1 MVIHDRSKKLE
12 NFENDKLIQLIER
25 ENAQII
31 SSGIIQLF
39 TSENFKISDGYKW
52 TKFSPGIICLI
63 KYLNTN
69 GYYFVLLDLKPSLLW
84 KHTLNCKYSYK
95 RISNFFY
102 AFHANKTVGFNFSFE
117 DEANKFYSLMTNCSF
132 IDITNAEKMTKKA
145 NNIQA
150 HVGTIKRSITINTS
164 DIPELF
170 RKSTKFFRAEKK
182 KIKKSDI
189 QCPISD
195 TFVRINHIGLSNNNN
210 FVVNMNQKNEHF
222 TMILE
227 VLEKLDIKPNKQS
240 LSYVD
245 KVIQSCGG
253 YKQMYDSY
261 SHYKIQKT
269 RTTLSP
275 LMNKQVERIEKTRH
289 SKPFAPIKPA
299 CNEEDFKRSLT
310 ENKSVLKIVQTLEN
324 RPPSQSSLAS
334 SNLEVAKTDETVTE
348 CNIYLCQSPKSNFNK
363 DDNNNIK
370 QA

>member
-1 MVIHDRSKKLE
+1 
-12 NFENDKLIQLIER
+12 
-25 ENAQII
+25 
-31 SSGIIQLF
+31 
-39 TSENFKISDGYKW
+39 
-52 TKFSPGIICLI
+52 
-63 KYLNTN
+63 
-69 GYYFVLLDLKPSLLW
+69 
-84 KHTLNCKYSYK
+84 
-95 RISNFFY
+95 
-102 AFHANKTVGFNFSFE
+102 
-117 DEANKFYSLMTNCSF
+117 
-132 IDITNAEKMTKKA
+132 MTKKA

-370 QA
+370 PALLPKPENNENLDIRNQLLESISNFKGKLKHVQRNSLDVASRQAVTASGRKIFNENEQVTMINQLFKALDDMRPFLNFSSESDEQSESDDDFGKEN